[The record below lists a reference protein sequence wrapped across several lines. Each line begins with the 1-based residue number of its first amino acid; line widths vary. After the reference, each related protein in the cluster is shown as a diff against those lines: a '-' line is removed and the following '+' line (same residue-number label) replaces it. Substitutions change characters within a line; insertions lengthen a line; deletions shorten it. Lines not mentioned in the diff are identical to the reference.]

1 MLNAWNNALAEK
13 FLEYFVETYKLGD
26 MNKKEATSIRS
37 RFEARLFILRG
48 EWRSLIEEKP
58 KNRDIWVKNL
68 KGRENREIDLGWEAM
83 LNMVDTLAMGGM
95 SSDEGDVD
103 QENRAIY
110 IVKKE
115 LWQSELVTSRL
126 QFIDSRRN
134 TTNAFGGVRL
144 GNAPRKRM
152 RVQGAGTSA
161 RSPVVNCPTNYYTLE
176 FVANLDNRAYNE
188 LDIQEEHDLGHIL
201 SRE

>member
-1 MLNAWNNALAEK
+1 
-13 FLEYFVETYKLGD
+13 
-26 MNKKEATSIRS
+26 
-37 RFEARLFILRG
+37 
-48 EWRSLIEEKP
+48 
-58 KNRDIWVKNL
+58 
-68 KGRENREIDLGWEAM
+68 M

-152 RVQGAGTSA
+152 
-161 RSPVVNCPTNYYTLE
+161 
-176 FVANLDNRAYNE
+176 
-188 LDIQEEHDLGHIL
+188 
-201 SRE
+201 